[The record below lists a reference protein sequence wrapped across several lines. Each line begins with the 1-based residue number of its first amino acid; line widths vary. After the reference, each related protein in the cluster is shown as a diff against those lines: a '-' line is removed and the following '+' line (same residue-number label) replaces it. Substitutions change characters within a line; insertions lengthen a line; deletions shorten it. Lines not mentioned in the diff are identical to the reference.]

1 MPQLTT
7 GEAYDVVV
15 VGGGSAGATLA
26 SRLSGDPK
34 LRVCLVEA
42 GPDTPPGR
50 VPDEILDSYPGAAY
64 FSRKFHWNALRVA
77 YDSWPTEERRA
88 LMIRRYE
95 QARIMGG
102 GSSINGMFAVRGLK
116 SDYDAWAQ
124 AGAAGW
130 SFDDV
135 LPYLK
140 RLEDDRD
147 FGGSDRHGMGG
158 PVGIRRIFADRWPGF
173 THAMA
178 EAFQRR
184 QFAAL
189 DDGNGGDGDGYFPFA
204 LTNIDDQRVSTA
216 IAYLTDEVRRRP
228 NLTILANWQIDGLI
242 RTGRRITGVHFKVG
256 GQRYE
261 IAARDVVMSAGV
273 FHSPAILMCAGIGP
287 GDHLQ
292 DMGIEVVADRPGV
305 GSHLQDHPT
314 LAMALHLV
322 ARARIDPGVRRHIF
336 MGLRYSSGLADC
348 PAGDMFMT
356 VVNRAGWHPLGE
368 QMGSVLVNV
377 NRSFSDGGTVRLATP
392 WLGDEPEVTMRFF
405 SDRRDLDRLMAGFR
419 LLGALIADP
428 SVARAT
434 DAGFPT
440 TYGDKARDL
449 ALKST
454 STWVKTK
461 IAAMLMDASKP
472 TRRFAV
478 KRLIRPAAM
487 LDEFLDDDARLE
499 EWVRENAFSGWHATG
514 TCRMGAADDPDAV
527 VDPHGRV
534 IGVDGLRVA
543 DASIMPSIVSAN
555 TNITTI
561 MIGEKIAD
569 HMIAQS

>member
-1 MPQLTT
+1 MAAFTA
-7 GEAYDVVV
+7 GETYDVIV
-15 VGGGSAGATLA
+15 VGGGSAGAVMA
-26 SRLSGDPK
+26 SRLSADPK
-34 LRVCLVEA
+34 RRVCLVEA
-42 GPDTPPGR
+42 GPDTPPGH
-50 VPDEILDSYPGAAY
+50 VPGEILDSYPGAAY

-77 YDSWPTEERRA
+77 YDSWPSEERRA
-88 LMIRRYE
+88 LMTRRYE

-116 SDYDAWAQ
+116 SDYDAWAE
-124 AGAAGW
+124 AGAEGW

-147 FGGSDRHGMGG
+147 FGDHPRHGEGG
-158 PVGIRRIFADRWPGF
+158 PVGIRRIFPDHWPGF

-178 EAFQRR
+178 DAFSRR

-189 DDGNGGDGDGYFPFA
+189 DDGNGTDEDGFFPFA
-204 LTNIDDQRVSTA
+204 LTNVDDQRVSTA

-242 RTGRRITGVHFKVG
+242 AKGRRVKGVYFMVG

-261 IAARDVVMSAGV
+261 IAAREVVLSAGV
-273 FHSPAILMCAGIGP
+273 FHTPAILMCAGIGP
-287 GDHLQ
+287 GDHLK
-292 DMGIEVVADRPGV
+292 DMGISVVADRPGV
-305 GSHLQDHPT
+305 GSHLQDHPS
-314 LAMALHLV
+314 LAMAVHLV
-322 ARARIDPGVRRHIF
+322 RGVRIDPAVRRHIF
-336 MGLRYSSGLADC
+336 LGLRYSSGLADC

-377 NRSFSDGGTVRLATP
+377 NRSFSDGGTVRLLTP
-392 WLGDEPEVTMRFF
+392 WLRDEPEITMRFF
-405 SDRRDLDRLMAGFR
+405 SDQRDLDRLIAGFR
-419 LLGALIADP
+419 LLGGILDDP
-428 SVARAT
+428 AVASAT
-434 DAGFPT
+434 DARFPT
-440 TYGDKARDL
+440 TYGEKAREL

-454 STWVKTK
+454 KTWVKTK
-461 IAAMLMDASKP
+461 IAAMLMDASGA
-472 TRRFAV
+472 TRGFAV
-478 KRLIRPAAM
+478 KRLIRPAVLLRTLLA
-487 LDEFLDDDARLE
+487 DDGRLE

-514 TCRMGAADDPDAV
+514 TCKMGAPHDRYAV
-527 VDPHGRV
+527 VDPFGRL
-534 IGVDGLRVA
+534 IGIEGLRIA

-561 MIGEKIAD
+561 MIGEKIAE
-569 HMIAQS
+569 HMIKGQ